1 LRRALLLFAALA
13 LPGAAQDAPGSASWY
28 AMVAEDGS
36 WVGHGSTTTV
46 ARADGRE
53 RTDIQELRLEDDGAP
68 DVRVVEETVTR
79 EDAAGRPVSIADFTR
94 TGRSWSR
101 LEAKIGATEARI
113 TRRTTTERREVRVPL
128 PVGVRFDGGAGLLA
142 AWDRKAALEFRH
154 FNLDAMAVERVT
166 IEPAPDAANVA
177 LRKRF
182 DGGELRSVARLTL
195 DPNGRIV
202 SVVQPMFGTSVTV
215 RSVSRDEALAPRA
228 PYRVL
233 RNAMV
238 KSPFRIPP
246 AAMAGHIRYRFAFRD
261 GIAFAPPATGEQR
274 VTLSPGDV
282 VLDICIGCGPGLP
295 GDPATLADALRPTPW
310 LQSDHPRLKKL
321 VAPVARL
328 KLTDTR
334 RMEML
339 LDIARGQ
346 MGRLDFVGHY
356 SALETL
362 ERHAGDCTE
371 SAVLLAALGRAAG
384 IPTKVVNGLAYSR
397 ARYHGVSNVFMPHS
411 WTLAWVEGKWRSFDL
426 ALDSFDSSHIA
437 LTIGDGDARSV
448 SAASQLAGLLRWESM
463 TEVRTAPAQSP
474 SK

>member
-1 LRRALLLFAALA
+1 MRRALLLLAALA
-13 LPGAAQDAPGSASWY
+13 LPAAAQESPAPASWY

-36 WVGHGSTTTV
+36 WVGHGSTTAA
-46 ARADGRE
+46 ARPGGRE
-53 RTDIQELRLEDDGAP
+53 RIDIQELRLDEDGAA

-101 LEAKIGATEARI
+101 VEARIGADEASI
-113 TRRTTTERREVRVPL
+113 TRRTATERREVRVPL
-128 PVGVRFDGGAGLLA
+128 PAGVRFDGGAGLLPG
-142 AWDRKAALEFRH
+142 WDRKARLDFRN
-154 FNLDAMAVERVT
+154 FNLEAMIVERVT
-166 IEPAPDAANVA
+166 IEAGGPGVA
-177 LRKRF
+177 LRKRY
-182 DGGELRSVARLTL
+182 DGGELRSVSRLGL
-195 DPNGRIV
+195 DASGRIV

-261 GIAFAPPATGEQR
+261 GIEFAPPATGEQR
-274 VTLSPGDV
+274 VTVAPGEV
-282 VLDICIGCGPGLP
+282 LLDICTGCGPGLP
-295 GDPATLADALRPTPW
+295 GDAATLADSLRPTPW
-310 LQSDHPRLKKL
+310 LQSDHPRLKAL
-321 VAPVARL
+321 VQPVVRL
-328 KLTDTR
+328 KLTDNR
-334 RMEML
+334 KMEML
-339 LDIARGQ
+339 LDVGRGQ
-346 MGRLDFVGHY
+346 MGKLDFVGHY
-356 SALETL
+356 SALETI

-371 SAVLLAALGRAAG
+371 AAVLLAALGRAAG

-411 WTLAWVEGKWRSFDL
+411 WTLAWVEGRWRSFDL
-426 ALDSFDSSHIA
+426 ALDTFDSSHIA

-463 TEVRTAPAQSP
+463 TEVRTAPV
-474 SK
+474 K